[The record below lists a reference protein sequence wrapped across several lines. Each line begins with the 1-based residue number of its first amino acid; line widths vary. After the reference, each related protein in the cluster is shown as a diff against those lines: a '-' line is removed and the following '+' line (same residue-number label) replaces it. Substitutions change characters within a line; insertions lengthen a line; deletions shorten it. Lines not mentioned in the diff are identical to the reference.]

1 MWFQRIP
8 NPDKVDGI
16 RIYRTP
22 FLLKGSAIC
31 LPGLGIFLSS
41 VIPESVQVPIIQ
53 HEYGHFLDYQKGF
66 EGDHKRFLG
75 SKFLGFYLKIGLPSL
90 LNLSPGF
97 RNLGWFQG
105 NHRIFW
111 TEIRANRLAV
121 AHFENYLAEGFLHRF
136 PTQVNV

>member
-8 NPDKVDGI
+8 NPAKVEGI

-22 FLLKGSAIC
+22 FLVKGSAIC

-41 VIPESVQVPIIQ
+41 AIPVSAQVPIIQ

-75 SKFLGFYLKIGLPSL
+75 SKFLGFYLKIGFPSL

-97 RNLGWFQG
+97 RNLRWFQG

-121 AHFENYLAEGFLHRF
+121 AHFENYLAEGFLRRF
-136 PTQVNV
+136 PSQVNV